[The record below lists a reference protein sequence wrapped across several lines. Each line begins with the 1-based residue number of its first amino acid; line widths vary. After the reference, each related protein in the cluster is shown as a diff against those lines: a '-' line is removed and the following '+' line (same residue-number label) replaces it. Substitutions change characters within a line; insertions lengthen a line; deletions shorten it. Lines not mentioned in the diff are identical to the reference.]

1 MQFTN
6 LTFLFVFMPMLL
18 VTYYV
23 VKQEYRKYV
32 LLVFSLLFYTCGSS
46 FFLIP
51 LVALVFINYFVSI
64 LIEKSNSEARLLN
77 PDDEGANQRKLPGIL
92 FVLGISIDLL
102 VLVFYK
108 YAEPISKILCVTGND
123 DSIDTN
129 ILIPLGISYFTF
141 KAISY
146 LADVYVGKIK
156 NVSFSDMATYL
167 TFFAQIQSGP
177 ISRFGTFQRGYLF
190 NKQLFGEGVTLFM
203 MGFSKKV
210 ILADSL
216 CNIVNEVFDS
226 SEVLQSTSLAWVGAI
241 CYSLQLFYD
250 FSGYSD
256 MAIGIGNM
264 LGIECEKNFDYPYDT
279 KTVSEFWRRWHLSLG
294 SWFRGYIYIPLGG
307 SRVKQW
313 RIYFNLF
320 IVWMLTGIWHGNGL
334 RFIVWGLGYFV
345 VISFEKMTKL
355 YEKMKSPVMRV
366 LYRICV
372 LLFINFQWVIF
383 RSGSLTN
390 GLKHIKTMVIYTYS
404 YAYSRRAWFL
414 LKDYWFFVI
423 LAVLFATPFYKVMRE
438 RMSSREGYSKTFE
451 IVSGIVIVLSFVFA
465 ISFIISGQNNPFV
478 YGNF

>member
-1 MQFTN
+1 MRDMQFTN

-18 VTYYV
+18 ATYYV

-32 LLVFSLLFYTCGSS
+32 LLVFSLLFYTCGAS
-46 FFLIP
+46 FFLVP
-51 LVALVFINYFVSI
+51 LVTLISINYVIASLIVLLKRGEDERKKSVIKALFALGVCIDLSI
-64 LIEKSNSEARLLN
+64 LVYYKNADTIAKIIHLPNNVGSTEANL
-77 PDDEGANQRKLPGIL
+77 
-92 FVLGISIDLL
+92 
-102 VLVFYK
+102 
-108 YAEPISKILCVTGND
+108 
-123 DSIDTN
+123 
-129 ILIPLGISYFTF
+129 LIPLGISYFTF

-156 NVSFSDMATYL
+156 NVSFSDMGTYL
-167 TFFAQIQSGP
+167 TYFAQIQSGP
-177 ISRFGTFQRGYLF
+177 ISRFGTFQSSYSF
-190 NKQLFGEGVTLFM
+190 NKQLFGEGAMLFM

-226 SEVLQSTSLAWVGAI
+226 PEVLQSTSLAWVGAV
-241 CYSLQLFYD
+241 CYSLQLFCD

-264 LGIECEKNFDYPYDT
+264 LGIECEKNFDYPYAT
-279 KTVSEFWRRWHLSLG
+279 KTVSGFWRRWHISLG
-294 SWFRGYIYIPLGG
+294 SWFRDYVYIPLGG
-307 SRVKQW
+307 SRVKPW
-313 RIYFNLF
+313 RMYFNLF
-320 IVWMLTGIWHGNGL
+320 IVWMLTGIWHGSGL
-334 RFIVWGLGYFV
+334 RFIAWGLGYFV
-345 VISFEKMTKL
+345 VISFEKKTKL
-355 YEKMKSPVMRV
+355 YEKLKSPVMRV
-366 LYRICV
+366 LYRICS

-390 GLKHIKTMVIYTYS
+390 GLKHIKTMVMYTYS

-438 RMSSREGYSKTFE
+438 RMSAREEYSKTFGT
-451 IVSGIVIVLSFVFA
+451 VSGIVIVLSFVFA